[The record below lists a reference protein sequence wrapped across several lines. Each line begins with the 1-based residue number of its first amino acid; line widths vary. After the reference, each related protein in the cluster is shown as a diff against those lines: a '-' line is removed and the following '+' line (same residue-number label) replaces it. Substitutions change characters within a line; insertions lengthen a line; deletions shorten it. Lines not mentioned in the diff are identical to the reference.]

1 MKKVF
6 EQGESIEFAGKCI
19 VSLAQDK
26 HLPKYSSKVVIAA
39 DYARAHGIKDIDGR
53 QILSFKQFKSGLL
66 MVLPDNFKWIAK
78 FVPGFITIPQFVFDI
93 LYSKY

>member
-19 VSLAQDK
+19 VSLAQDEN
-26 HLPKYSSKVVIAA
+26 LSKYTSKVVIAA
-39 DYARAHGIKDIDGR
+39 DYARAHGIKDVDGR
-53 QILSFKQFKSGLL
+53 QITSFKQLKSGLL
-66 MVLPDNFKWIAK
+66 MSLPDNLKWIANL
-78 FVPGFITIPQFVFDI
+78 VPGFISIPQFVFDI